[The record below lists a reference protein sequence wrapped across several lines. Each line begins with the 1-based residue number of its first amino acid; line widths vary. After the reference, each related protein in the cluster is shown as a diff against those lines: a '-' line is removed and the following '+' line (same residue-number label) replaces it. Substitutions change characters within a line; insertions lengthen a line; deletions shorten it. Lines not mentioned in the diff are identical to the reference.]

1 MRRLPLAAFLLP
13 ILALA
18 FAVLPAPEAV
28 ASPAPGPTA
37 NSGPGLFLV
46 AARGSHFELMAS
58 WGLSRDLGP
67 EPVLGQAIPLGST
80 LSTGVDSAAIL
91 RLEPSGTLLFMGEN
105 TALSPK
111 VIEEP
116 SYPRTEIDVPKGRL
130 RALIAPGRALRLR
143 SPEAITLA
151 GLELPGG
158 GWTDLGILVGE
169 GLDSAAV
176 RTGLAVWTRLGSGA
190 EYQVGLQLGPGHKA
204 NARDLSLQALPLG
217 AGEWEASFGDLVR
230 P

>member
-1 MRRLPLAAFLLP
+1 MRRLSLAVYLVP

-18 FAVLPAPEAV
+18 FAVLSAPGAG
-28 ASPAPGPTA
+28 ASPGVGPTA
-37 NSGPGLFLV
+37 SSGPGLFLV

-67 EPVLGQAIPLGST
+67 EPILGQAIPLGST
-80 LSTGVDSAAIL
+80 LSTGPDSAAIL

-105 TALSPK
+105 SALSPK
-111 VIEEP
+111 ALEEP
-116 SYPRTEIDVPKGRL
+116 SYPRTEIDVTKGRL
-130 RALIAPGRALRLR
+130 RALIAPGRVLRLR

-169 GLDSAAV
+169 GLDSTAV
-176 RTGLAVWTRLGSGA
+176 RAGLAVWTRLGSGA

-204 NARDLSLQALPLG
+204 NARDPAFQALPLG
-217 AGEWEASFGDLVR
+217 AGEWEASFGDLVG